1 MNILRVPGGTELP
14 ADRGLA
20 AAVLTE
26 VATVADRPVLARQVD
41 GGWRDVTAGRFCSD
55 VVAVARGL
63 VAHDVGVGDR
73 VAIMG
78 RTGYGWAVADFAIW
92 SIGAVTVPVY
102 PTSSAHQVDHIISDS
117 KASWCFVETPDH
129 ERLVLSA
136 GLPATHVWSLD
147 EAVSALGTAGQSVAE
162 SEVLRRRDAVRADDL
177 ATILYTSGTTGVP
190 KGCLLTHANVFSA
203 AVNSVERLDSV
214 MRPATG
220 SASTILFL
228 PLSHVFGRVT
238 MIGCLW
244 AGVRTALLPD
254 PGGLVAALHTF
265 RPTFLITVP
274 SALEKMRKGARAAA
288 GGLSGRLFA
297 EAERT
302 ACALG
307 RARRGQG
314 GLGLVTRLQAPLFD
328 RLVYRRLRAAFG
340 GRLRHVVCGGAT
352 LDPSTAEFL
361 TGVGVYV
368 LGAYGLT
375 EASTAVSI
383 SDPGLDRP
391 GSTGRP
397 LPATTVA
404 ISDEDEVLVTG
415 PQVSSGYWPD
425 RTGVHEPWLRTGDL
439 GRLDDEGYLHITGR
453 IKEIIITTGGEER
466 LAGTAGGPHPAA
478 PAGQQRHSDRGE
490 PAVRD
495 GPRDP
500 RPGRRTGLGPAGRSR
515 AGRGRR
521 PHRPSAGRRG
531 QRRGRRG
538 ERAGLAGR
546 VGAEVPPP
554 EPRLHHPGRPAPP
567 VVEAS
572 PCRDRGGE
580 RQGDRGAVR
589 VLTARHWPGTDV
601 RPPGSRRIETEPHV
615 DSAAPPLGAPGRPVQ
630 SDPGMEPP
638 DHTWLRGLVSKA
650 FTPRTIEGM
659 RPRAEQVVDDL
670 LSRLIHRGL
679 TSLPLS
685 LTPGGV
691 A

>member
-26 VATVADRPVLARQVD
+26 VAMVADRPVLAHQVD
-41 GGWRDVTAGRFCSD
+41 GGWRDVTAGRFCFD
-55 VVAVARGL
+55 VAAVARGL

-102 PTSSAHQVDHIISDS
+102 PTSSAHQVDHIIGDS

-136 GLPATHVWSLD
+136 GLPATRVWSLD

-177 ATILYTSGTTGVP
+177 ATIVYTSGTTGVP

-203 AVNSVERLDSV
+203 AVNSVERLDPV

-254 PGGLVAALHTF
+254 PGGLVPALRTF

-288 GGLSGRLFA
+288 AGGLSGRLFA
-297 EAERT
+297 AAERT
-302 ACALG
+302 ACVLG

-361 TGVGVYV
+361 TGVGVHV

-383 SDPGLDRP
+383 SAPGLDRP

-404 ISDEDEVLVTG
+404 ISDEGEVLVAG
-415 PQVSSGYWPD
+415 PQVSPGYWPD
-425 RTGVHEPWLRTGDL
+425 RTGAHEPWLRTGDL
-439 GRLDDEGYLHITGR
+439 GRLDDDGYLHITGR
-453 IKEIIITTGGEER
+453 IKEIIITTGGKNVSPAPLEDRIR
-466 LAGTAGGPHPAA
+466 LHPLVSNAIVIGENRPFVTALVTLDRAAVQAWARRGGHKLDEAA
-478 PAGQQRHSDRGE
+478 AHT
-490 PAVRD
+490 
-495 GPRDP
+495 DP
-500 RPGRRTGLGPAGRSR
+500 RLVAEVSAAVDAANAQVSR
-515 AGRGRR
+515 AE
-521 PHRPSAGRRG
+521 S
-531 QRRGRRG
+531 
-538 ERAGLAGR
+538 
-546 VGAEVPPP
+546 
-554 EPRLHHPGRPAPP
+554 
-567 VVEAS
+567 
-572 PCRDRGGE
+572 
-580 RQGDRGAVR
+580 VR
-589 VLTARHWPGTDV
+589 KFR
-601 RPPGSRRIETEPHV
+601 
-615 DSAAPPLGAPGRPVQ
+615 
-630 SDPGMEPP
+630 
-638 DHTWLRGLVSKA
+638 
-650 FTPRTIEGM
+650 
-659 RPRAEQVVDDL
+659 L
-670 LSRLIHRGL
+670 LSHDFTIQGGQ
-679 TSLPLS
+679 
-685 LTPGGV
+685 LTPSLKLRRAV
-691 A
+691 IEEENAKEIEELYAS